1 MSGSVKTLLGLFGT
15 SDFMV
20 PIVLDDLSEAD
31 ARKRSRG
38 DSGPSIA
45 WTIGHLMHS
54 RVWVLNALGVERDNP
69 YEQAFGKGA
78 ATDGAD
84 YPSLGELRAQWD
96 ALAAQL
102 MSALAEVD
110 EDTLETVLEDGWH
123 AEQTKR
129 DQVVF
134 FAWHEGYHMGMIA
147 AMRKAMGYPGPA
159 ERIMAKRAEG

>member
-15 SDFMV
+15 SNFMV

-54 RVWVLNALGVERDNP
+54 RVWVLNSLGVARDNP
-69 YEQAFGKGA
+69 YEEAFGKGA

-84 YPSLGELRAQWD
+84 YPTLVELHAQWD
-96 ALAAQL
+96 SLDAELMNALADV
-102 MSALAEVD
+102 E
-110 EDTLETVLEDGWH
+110 EGTLDMVLEEDGH

-134 FAWHEGYHMGMIA
+134 FAWHEGYHMGMIG

-159 ERIMAKRAEG
+159 ERILAKRAEG